1 MKQRASLIVAIV
13 VCPLACFVVLAQA
26 PPSKEPEELDR
37 LRKTYQQKRADALE
51 PVVTWYENQLETL
64 QKKLTRKG
72 DLDAA
77 LVVRQEL
84 DAMKENALQESG
96 AELKKALLAT
106 SWSWTDK
113 PDDKGIQ
120 MTFKENGDVSHIG
133 MRGKWKITGPR
144 EATIVDSTGIKIVL
158 RFDEKLTA
166 YERFGGAI
174 QGRHWQ

>member
-13 VCPLACFVVLAQA
+13 VCPLTCFMVLAQA

-37 LRKTYQQKRADALE
+37 LRKTYQQKRADAVE

-96 AELKKALLAT
+96 AELKKALPA
-106 SWSWTDK
+106 
-113 PDDKGIQ
+113 
-120 MTFKENGDVSHIG
+120 
-133 MRGKWKITGPR
+133 
-144 EATIVDSTGIKIVL
+144 
-158 RFDEKLTA
+158 
-166 YERFGGAI
+166 
-174 QGRHWQ
+174 